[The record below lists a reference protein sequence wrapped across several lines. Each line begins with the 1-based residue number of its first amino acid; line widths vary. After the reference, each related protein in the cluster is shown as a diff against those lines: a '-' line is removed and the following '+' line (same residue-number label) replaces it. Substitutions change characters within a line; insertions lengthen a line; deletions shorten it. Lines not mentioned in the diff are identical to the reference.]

1 MECTRVA
8 KLVMQLLD
16 DGAASLPVNPYS
28 NVTSL
33 YNALPPL
40 LPQYNLLGFG
50 RMRKIDLGESGG
62 VSLILETRKKIILV
76 IGQNLWFGVMSMH
89 AT

>member
-1 MECTRVA
+1 
-8 KLVMQLLD
+8 MQNT
-16 DGAASLPVNPYS
+16 LPCKTIITHKKQ